1 MYAHTR
7 LRPKILHPP
16 QKSPP
21 PPPRKHIKRQS
32 KLLKHDDKW
41 GLIVI
46 RSFFKTESHRKIK
59 WVAKR
64 VGEDKHIKNGATDPT
79 RETRSPRVIFREILE

>member
-21 PPPRKHIKRQS
+21 PPARKHIKRQS
-32 KLLKHDDKW
+32 KLLKHDGKW

-79 RETRSPRVIFREILE
+79 RETRSPRVIFREIFG